1 MTTTT
6 HHHAAALD
14 DRVKPRTM
22 MVFAAIVLIGFGLL
36 YSLAGT
42 ALGRMLFPHQ
52 ATGSLVVVDGQARAS
67 ALVAQP
73 FADPRY
79 FHPRPSAADYDPM
92 GVAGSNQSRS
102 NAELRARIVAL
113 TAEVAQSEGI
123 AEVDVPGE
131 LVTQSGGGI
140 DPHLSPEGAQVQIAR
155 VARERG
161 LSESQV
167 SALVAE
173 HTEAPTWGILGQP
186 RVNVVRLNLALDA
199 LTDGA

>member
-1 MTTTT
+1 MI
-6 HHHAAALD
+6 
-14 DRVKPRTM
+14 
-22 MVFAAIVLIGFGLL
+22 VFAAIVLIGFGLL

-42 ALGRMLFPHQ
+42 VLGRMLFPHQ
-52 ATGSLVVVDGQARAS
+52 ATGSLVVVDDQARAS

-79 FHPRPSAADYDPM
+79 FHSRPSAADYDPM
-92 GVAGSNQSRS
+92 GVAGSNQSRT
-102 NAELRARIVAL
+102 NPELRTRIAAL
-113 TAEVAQSEGI
+113 TAEVAQREGI
-123 AEVDVPGE
+123 AEADVPGE

-173 HTEAPTWGILGQP
+173 HTEMPTWGMLGQP